1 MKALR
6 IVSKNR
12 VPNYW
17 CRECKHSMDTLIKV
31 DGRSFCEL
39 CVPEQFK
46 DKLVTVNQNRERIN

>member
-12 VPNYW
+12 VHNYW
-17 CRECKHSMDTLIKV
+17 CSNCVKASNVLVKV
-31 DGRSFCEL
+31 NDSSFCDE

-46 DKLVTVNQNRERIN
+46 DKLVTVNQNREEI